1 MQRKMPIF
9 YSAILLTG
17 VNLLLRLVGTS
28 FQVYISGRIGAAGVG
43 LLQLVLSIG
52 GMAMTA
58 GVAGVRTA
66 TMYLTAEELGKK
78 RPGNVHWV
86 LQGCGIYSIMCSSIV
101 GLAVYLA
108 APYLSINW
116 IGDNRTEG
124 ALQLLAL
131 FLPITCLCGVM
142 TGYFTAANRIGTL
155 AVVEVAEQLCSM
167 IFTLGA
173 LTLWAGQ
180 DPGRSCTTVVLGSCM
195 GACLTFL
202 CLVILRLREKTLPST
217 RIPVTRRLLDTAIPL
232 ALADDMKAGINTV
245 ENLMV
250 PKRLSLYSGTDNAL
264 ALFGTVSGM
273 VFPVLM
279 FPAASLFGLAELL
292 IPELARC
299 NAAGS
304 KTRIHYLVQRSLRV
318 AMIYG
323 SLFCGLLFLL
333 SEDLCIALYNNTDA
347 GRYLKWFS
355 LMVPMLYCD
364 AITDAMVKGLGQQKA
379 SVRYNILTSTLDVI
393 FLYLLLPR
401 YGIGGY
407 FASFLI
413 THLINFVLSI
423 RRLMK
428 ITGQSLP
435 LLTPALCL
443 ASVTAGIALAA
454 PVSHPIGKIG
464 AFLAVLF
471 SLLTLFRIVSKADVQ
486 WLKSLIYKK

>member
-1 MQRKMPIF
+1 MQRKIPIF

-17 VNLLLRLVGTS
+17 VNLLLRLAGTS

-43 LLQLVLSIG
+43 LLQLVLSVG
-52 GMAMTA
+52 GMSMTA
-58 GVAGVRTA
+58 GIAGIRTA

-78 RPGNVHWV
+78 RPGNVHWI
-86 LQGCGIYSIMCSSIV
+86 LKGCSIYSIICSSVV

-116 IGDNRTEG
+116 IGDGRTVN
-124 ALQLLAL
+124 ALQLIAL

-155 AVVEVAEQLCSM
+155 AAVEIAEQLCSM
-167 IFTLGA
+167 GVTLGA
-173 LTLWAGQ
+173 LTFWAGH
-180 DPGRSCTTVVLGSCM
+180 DPGKSCTSVVLGSCI

-202 CLVILRLREKTLPST
+202 CLLVLRLREHIHPSKQ
-217 RIPVTRRLLDTAIPL
+217 IPVGRRLIDTAVPL
-232 ALADDMKAGINTV
+232 ALADDIKAGINTT

-250 PKRLSLYSGTDNAL
+250 PKRLALYPGTDNSL

-279 FPAASLFGLAELL
+279 FPAAILFGLAELL

-304 KTRIHYLVQRSLRV
+304 RNRIHYLVRRSLRV

-333 SEDLCIALYNNTDA
+333 SNELCMALYNNADA

-393 FLYLLLPR
+393 FLFFLLPR

-413 THLINFVLSI
+413 THLINFLLSI

-428 ITGQSLP
+428 ITGQSFP

-443 ASVTAGIALAA
+443 ASVAVGIAL
-454 PVSHPIGKIG
+454 VSPLSRPGAKIC

>member
-43 LLQLVLSIG
+43 LLQLVLSVG
-52 GMAMTA
+52 GMSMTA
-58 GVAGVRTA
+58 GMAGVRTA

-86 LQGCGIYSIMCSSIV
+86 LRGCGIYSILCSGAV

-108 APYLSINW
+108 APYLSLNW
-116 IGDNRTEG
+116 IGDGRTVG
-124 ALQLLAL
+124 ALRLIAV

-155 AVVEVAEQLCSM
+155 AAVEVAEQLCSM
-167 IFTLGA
+167 AFTLGA
-173 LTLWAGQ
+173 LILWAGS
-180 DPGRSCTTVVLGSCM
+180 DPGRSCAAVVLGSCM

-202 CLVILRLREKTLPST
+202 CLLILRLREKVRSGS
-217 RIPVTRRLLDTAIPL
+217 RIPVARRLMDTAGPL
-232 ALADDMKAGINTV
+232 ALADDMKAGISTA

-250 PKRLSLYSGTDNAL
+250 PKRLALYPGADSPL

-279 FPAASLFGLAELL
+279 FPAAILFGLAELL

-304 KTRIHYLVQRSLRV
+304 RKRIHYLVRRSLRV

-323 SLFCGLLFLL
+323 SVFCGLLFLM
-333 SEDLCIALYNNTDA
+333 SEELCIALYKNTDA
-347 GRYLKWFS
+347 GRFLKWFS
-355 LMVPMLYCD
+355 LLIPMLYCD
-364 AITDAMVKGLGQQKA
+364 AITDAMIKGLGQQKA
-379 SVRYNILTSTLDVI
+379 SVRYNILTSTLDVV

-401 YGIGGY
+401 YGISGY
-407 FASFLI
+407 FASFLV

-428 ITGQSLP
+428 ITGQVLP
-435 LLTPALCL
+435 LLSPALCL
-443 ASVTAGIALAA
+443 ASVVAGIALAA
-454 PVSHPIGKIG
+454 PLAHPAAKIG
-464 AFLAVLF
+464 AFLAVLL
-471 SLLTLFRIVSKADVQ
+471 SLLTLFRIVSKEDAL
-486 WLKSLIYKK
+486 WLKSLVYQK

>member
-1 MQRKMPIF
+1 M
-9 YSAILLTG
+9 
-17 VNLLLRLVGTS
+17 
-28 FQVYISGRIGAAGVG
+28 
-43 LLQLVLSIG
+43 
-52 GMAMTA
+52 
-58 GVAGVRTA
+58 
-66 TMYLTAEELGKK
+66 
-78 RPGNVHWV
+78 
-86 LQGCGIYSIMCSSIV
+86 
-101 GLAVYLA
+101 
-108 APYLSINW
+108 
-116 IGDNRTEG
+116 
-124 ALQLLAL
+124 
-131 FLPITCLCGVM
+131 
-142 TGYFTAANRIGTL
+142 
-155 AVVEVAEQLCSM
+155 
-167 IFTLGA
+167 
-173 LTLWAGQ
+173 
-180 DPGRSCTTVVLGSCM
+180 
-195 GACLTFL
+195 
-202 CLVILRLREKTLPST
+202 

-279 FPAASLFGLAELL
+279 FPAAILFGLAELL

-428 ITGQSLP
+428 ITGQALP

-454 PVSHPIGKIG
+454 PVSHPMGKIG